1 MPYLTKLGFL
11 GFIALVLPGFADAAT
26 TAVTP
31 TANLASDIAE
41 ADTAYRNLPASLSA
55 YNSALRKI
63 CDVMQAGPPREFA
76 ARLKAL
82 GVSFNSPQIGLPL
95 RHVQVAAPA
104 TVSNRIPA
112 GIPMVIGY
120 ETKSAPLYPP
130 EGLFLDATAIY
141 ERSVGKPRFSILY
154 QRTTVTLN
162 GSTYPL
168 AANHDAAGE
177 HLKLRAKHLAA
188 SGFVSMIR
196 PLSMSRKPQIYLLD
210 PYDPNK
216 MPLLMVHGL
225 QSTPVAFAGLVNALR
240 ADPVVRSRYQ
250 IWQFYY
256 ASGTPVL
263 VNAAALRDSLTQTIH
278 TLDPGDHDAA
288 PKRIVVL
295 GHSMGGVI
303 SHTLVSSSYNR
314 VWASVFRVPP
324 DQLKGD
330 RNTIQELVHVL
341 FFKRN
346 PRVVR
351 VIFMATPHR
360 GSPMADSI
368 VGFLGNSLTRLNP
381 MLEHGFSQ
389 LANANPGVMTAGAA
403 YFYKGRFSAVRTLS
417 PRSTALIALS
427 KLPIEVPYHS
437 VIGQQHPGPKERGS
451 DGVVPYWSS
460 HLDGPQ
466 SELIVRSGHGVF
478 SNPDAVRET
487 IRILHL
493 ALHPTSTA
501 KKSLDRGMRIVKH
514 RPELSGKRPLL
525 FAVNPA
531 IPAMPISGSNSPI
544 AITR

>member
-1 MPYLTKLGFL
+1 
-11 GFIALVLPGFADAAT
+11 
-26 TAVTP
+26 
-31 TANLASDIAE
+31 
-41 ADTAYRNLPASLSA
+41 
-55 YNSALRKI
+55 
-63 CDVMQAGPPREFA
+63 
-76 ARLKAL
+76 
-82 GVSFNSPQIGLPL
+82 
-95 RHVQVAAPA
+95 
-104 TVSNRIPA
+104 
-112 GIPMVIGY
+112 
-120 ETKSAPLYPP
+120 
-130 EGLFLDATAIY
+130 
-141 ERSVGKPRFSILY
+141 
-154 QRTTVTLN
+154 VTLD
-162 GSTYPL
+162 GRTYPL
-168 AANHDAAGE
+168 AANHDAASE

-188 SGFVSMIR
+188 SGFASMIR
-196 PLSMSRKPQIYLLD
+196 PFSMLRKPQIYLLD
-210 PYDPNK
+210 PYDPNE

-225 QSTPVAFAGLVNALR
+225 QSTPVTFAALVNALR

-263 VNAAALRDSLTQTIH
+263 VNAAALRDSLTRTIH
-278 TLDPGDHDAA
+278 RLDPKDHDAG

-303 SHTLVSSSYNR
+303 SHKLVSSSYNQ

-330 RNTIQELVHVL
+330 RNTIQELAHLL

-389 LANANPGVMTAGAA
+389 LANANSGAMTAGAVS
-403 YFYKGRFSAVRTLS
+403 FYKGRFSAVRTLS

-427 KLPIEVPYHS
+427 KLPIEVPCHS

-460 HLDGPQ
+460 HLDRAQ
-466 SELIVRSGHGVF
+466 SELIVHSGHGVF

-493 ALHPTSTA
+493 ALRPTSMS
-501 KKSLDRGMRIVKH
+501 KKSSDQGMPIVKN
-514 RPELSGKRPLL
+514 RPELSG
-525 FAVNPA
+525 
-531 IPAMPISGSNSPI
+531 
-544 AITR
+544 

>member
-1 MPYLTKLGFL
+1 MQVGGYIGDDIEPDSQTRIGLRMRYLTKLGFI
-11 GFIALVLPGFADAAT
+11 GFIAIVLTGFADGAT
-26 TAVTP
+26 TNVTP
-31 TANLASDIAE
+31 TANLADYVAE

-55 YNSALRKI
+55 YNSDVHKI
-63 CDVMQAGPPREFA
+63 CDVMQAGPPQQFA
-76 ARLKAL
+76 ARLKML
-82 GVSFNSPQIGLPL
+82 GVSFNSPPIGLPL
-95 RHVQVAAPA
+95 RHVQVAAPVPA
-104 TVSNRIPA
+104 SNRIPA

-120 ETKSAPLYPP
+120 ETKEAPLDPP

-141 ERSVGKPRFSILY
+141 ERSAGRPRFSILY
-154 QRTTVTLN
+154 QRTTVTLD
-162 GSTYPL
+162 GRTYPL
-168 AANHDAAGE
+168 AANHDAASE

-188 SGFVSMIR
+188 SGFASMIR
-196 PLSMSRKPQIYLLD
+196 PFSMLRKPQIYLLD
-210 PYDPNK
+210 PYDPNE

-225 QSTPVAFAGLVNALR
+225 QSTPVTFAALVNALR

-263 VNAAALRDSLTQTIH
+263 VNAAALRDSLTRTIH
-278 TLDPGDHDAA
+278 RLDPKDHDAG

-303 SHTLVSSSYNR
+303 SHKLVSSSYNQ

-330 RNTIQELVHVL
+330 RNTIQELAHLL

-351 VIFMATPHR
+351 VIFMATSHR

-389 LANANPGVMTAGAA
+389 LANANSGAMTAGAVS
-403 YFYKGRFSAVRTLS
+403 FYKGRFSAVRTLS

-427 KLPIEVPYHS
+427 KLPIEVPCHS

-460 HLDGPQ
+460 HLDRAQ
-466 SELIVRSGHGVF
+466 SELIVHSGHGVF

-493 ALHPTSTA
+493 ALRPTSMS
-501 KKSLDRGMRIVKH
+501 KKSSDQGMPIVKN
-514 RPELSGKRPLL
+514 RPELSG
-525 FAVNPA
+525 
-531 IPAMPISGSNSPI
+531 
-544 AITR
+544 